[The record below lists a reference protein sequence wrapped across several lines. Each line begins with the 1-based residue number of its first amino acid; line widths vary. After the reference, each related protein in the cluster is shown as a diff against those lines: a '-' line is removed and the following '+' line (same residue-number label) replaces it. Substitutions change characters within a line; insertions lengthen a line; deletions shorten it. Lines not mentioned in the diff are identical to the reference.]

1 MKYKSLQ
8 SYTLAVNNL
17 ARKDCEVLNNIP
29 RMFRGVHH
37 DFPER
42 MMEYYR
48 EQHYTPRQVLTQLDE
63 DGELENAAEA
73 RMS

>member
-1 MKYKSLQ
+1 
-8 SYTLAVNNL
+8 VNDL
-17 ARKDCEVLNNIP
+17 ARKDCEIINGKHP

-42 MMEYYR
+42 MMAFYW
-48 EQHYTPRQVLTQLDE
+48 EQNYTPRQVLTRLEE
-63 DGELENAAEA
+63 DAEMENAAEA

>member
-1 MKYKSLQ
+1 MKYKTLQ

-17 ARKDCEVLNNIP
+17 ARKDCEAINNKP
-29 RMFRGVHH
+29 RMFKGVRH

-42 MMEYYR
+42 MMEYYW
-48 EQHYTPRQVLTQLDE
+48 EQNYTPRQVLTQLDTDAE
-63 DGELENAAEA
+63 MENAAEA

>member
-17 ARKDCEVLNNIP
+17 ARKDCEIINNKP
-29 RMFRGVHH
+29 RMFKGVHH

-42 MMEYYR
+42 MMEYYY
-48 EQHYTPRQVLTQLDE
+48 EKGLTPRQSIDIINRE
-63 DGELENAAEA
+63 AEMENAAEA